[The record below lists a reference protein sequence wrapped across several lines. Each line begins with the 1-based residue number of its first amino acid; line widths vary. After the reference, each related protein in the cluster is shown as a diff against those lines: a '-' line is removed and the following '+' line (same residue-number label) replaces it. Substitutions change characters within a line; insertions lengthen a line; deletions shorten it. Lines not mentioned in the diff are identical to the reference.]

1 MADCSSLIRSMK
13 PAIKKYLSN
22 NLALCGQL
30 HPLAMDTFLLN
41 GMVISEL
48 KCINYHNYM
57 MYLHAKRLVLR

>member
-1 MADCSSLIRSMK
+1 MK

-22 NLALCGQL
+22 NLTLCGQL
-30 HPLAMDTFLLN
+30 HPLAMDTFLLH